1 MWKEGGSNPACTNEV
16 KGTTHQRIKVSD
28 LVAKIALTVYVGVLR
43 EACPPPELLV
53 EMREA
58 ACVTSP

>member
-1 MWKEGGSNPACTNEV
+1 MLKEVELNPVHALKSRTNNYRTKHWTKKE
-16 KGTTHQRIKVSD
+16 KN
-28 LVAKIALTVYVGVLR
+28 ALTVYVGVLR
-43 EACPPPELLV
+43 EACPPPELLL